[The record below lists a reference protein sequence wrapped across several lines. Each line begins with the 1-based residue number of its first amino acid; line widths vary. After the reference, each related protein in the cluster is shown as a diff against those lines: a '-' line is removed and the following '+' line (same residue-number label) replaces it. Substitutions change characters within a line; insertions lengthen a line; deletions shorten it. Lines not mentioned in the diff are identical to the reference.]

1 MADVA
6 KTWVQMYLDS
16 DVTDWEKQ
24 QLIKRYQLSNLETPA
39 LEGMA

>member
-1 MADVA
+1 LADVA

-24 QLIKRYQLSNLETPA
+24 QLDLGHCGI
-39 LEGMA
+39 G